1 MQELE
6 NLLADEQRQIHRR
19 VGSRG
24 ASDLDVIWKRFEHHS
39 LPLINSGKELL
50 GKVLYLRVQRL
61 QRELEELHF
70 IQMDAQAEGE
80 NAVSDEL
87 SGRIM
92 LAIRAKHLLDT
103 ELKRQISFI

>member
-1 MQELE
+1 M
-6 NLLADEQRQIHRR
+6 
-19 VGSRG
+19 
-24 ASDLDVIWKRFEHHS
+24 
-39 LPLINSGKELL
+39 
-50 GKVLYLRVQRL
+50 LYLRVQRL